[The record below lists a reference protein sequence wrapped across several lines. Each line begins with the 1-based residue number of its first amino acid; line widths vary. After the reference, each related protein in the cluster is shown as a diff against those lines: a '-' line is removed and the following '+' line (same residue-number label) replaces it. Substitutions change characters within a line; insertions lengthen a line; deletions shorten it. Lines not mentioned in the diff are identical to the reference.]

1 MEKIKMRFTG
11 VAPMLMHNGHLV
23 DPMNEWTREMKK
35 VTGKKGQKKT
45 DADLIKLRWLEWRGS
60 LYLNDKNRP
69 CVPGDV
75 IHAVLV
81 AGARKARKGQDV
93 DAAILVEAPDFPLKY
108 DGPTDIEKLYEDP
121 RFVDVRGACV
131 NAGRVMRSRPV
142 FPKWSV
148 DIEVSFDPTL
158 VNREDV
164 VQAARANGEQIGIGD
179 YTPRFGRFLVQEI

>member
-23 DPMNEWTREMKK
+23 DPMNEWTRERKK